1 MATQK
6 EIDNA
11 SKLTALTYMVAGCL
25 GYSIEN
31 LLKYLDVVNLRL
43 SGQEKMLLNRLKTQ
57 LSQVQTNLTTLEGLA
72 FKVMATDEDGKLAY
86 EDATHIYW
94 AAFLALLDRGGTD
107 NLCDLRLMALV
118 DKISIY
124 KSLLNLPGMKLSYQ
138 MAFAQVTKAI
148 SKGEFSKE
156 DFKNLLEVYE
166 DGTEKLKVKFEGKL
180 IEIDIQ
186 KELSINEN
194 IINSQLRESPS
205 SYYILCSLR
214 DKYIKERDLL
224 AREKDE
230 AYSNAWVYY
239 KDANERWNNEYVSHK
254 ANLNKKYSSI
264 YERYLKAVEKANKF
278 IAICKAYESRENILR
293 TINANLRKG

>member
-118 DKISIY
+118 DKVSIY

-166 DGTEKLKVKFEGKL
+166 DGTEKLRVKFEGKL

>member
-205 SYYILCSLR
+205 SYYVLASLR
-214 DKYIKERDLL
+214 DKYIKERDAL
-224 AREKDE
+224 AREKEE
-230 AYSNAWVYY
+230 AYSNAWLYY

-264 YERYLKAVEKANKF
+264 NKRYLKAVEKANKF
-278 IAICKAYESRENILR
+278 ITICKCYESRENILR

>member
-31 LLKYLDVVNLRL
+31 LLKYLDGVNLRL

-118 DKISIY
+118 DKVSIY